1 MKFLKTA
8 FQVFF
13 LTTLDF
19 ILVISVDR
27 CYADKKKITEQ
38 ETLSTTIDQELLNS
52 LEKEGELRVACIH
65 MEHEAKMA
73 NIRCRQVD
81 NEIQE

>member
-1 MKFLKTA
+1 MTI
-8 FQVFF
+8 
-13 LTTLDF
+13 LDF

-27 CYADKKKITEQ
+27 YYADKKKIAEQ

-52 LEKEGELRVACIH
+52 LEKEGELRVACIQ